1 MKVLFLIRDLAVGGS
16 QRQVAVLAAGLARHG
31 HDVAVAVLYAGGAL
45 EGLLG
50 DSGVRLLSIGKS
62 SRWHMVAPLVRL
74 RRLLLS
80 ECPDVIYAFLPMQT
94 TLAALL
100 LPAGVETKLVFGLR
114 AGGMQLRHYDALNA
128 LTYRS
133 EAWLSR
139 RADLVIA
146 NARAV
151 RADAIM
157 RGLPADR
164 IAVVPNGI
172 DTDLMRP
179 DAAAGRAL
187 RRIWGLSDQAFVIGC
202 VARLDPMKDHANLLN
217 AAAQFARE
225 DSDVRFVCVGHGPA
239 TYRDEL
245 MRLAGSLGLADRVLW
260 ADEIADM
267 KAVYNAF
274 DIATL
279 ASAFGEG
286 FPNAVGE
293 AMACGIPVAAT
304 DVGDVRSIAGSSGEV
319 VPPKN
324 PDLLCAAW
332 QSLRQRLAHDPSLR
346 DDVRS
351 SIVADYG
358 LAAMVRRSE
367 DILTKLTAGRP
378 AQQIARESG

>member
-1 MKVLFLIRDLAVGGS
+1 MKVLFLVRDLAVGGS
-16 QRQVAVLAAGLARHG
+16 QRQLAVLASGLARHG
-31 HDVAVAVLYAGGAL
+31 HDVAVAVLYTGGAL

-62 SRWHMVAPLVRL
+62 SRWHVVAPLVRL
-74 RRLLLS
+74 RGLFLS
-80 ECPDVIYAFLPMQT
+80 ERPDLIYAFLPMQT

-100 LPAGVETKLVFGLR
+100 LPAGLQTQLVFGLR

-139 RADLVIA
+139 RADLIIA

-151 RADAIM
+151 RADAIA

-187 RRIWGLSDQAFVIGC
+187 RHTWGLSDETFVIGC
-202 VARLDPMKDHANLLN
+202 VARLDPMKDHANFLN
-217 AAAQFARE
+217 AAARLARE
-225 DSDVRFVCVGHGPA
+225 DSSVRFVCVGHGPA
-239 TYRDEL
+239 PYRDEL
-245 MRLAGSLGLADRVLW
+245 MRLATSLGLAGRVLW
-260 ADEIADM
+260 TGEVADM
-267 KAVYNAF
+267 KGAYNAF
-274 DIATL
+274 DVATL

-286 FPNAVGE
+286 FPNVVGE

-304 DVGDVRSIAGSSGEV
+304 DVGDVRSIAGASGEV

-332 QSLRQRLAHDPSLR
+332 RSLRQRLVHDPGLHEN
-346 DDVRS
+346 VRS
-351 SIVADYG
+351 AIVADYG
-358 LAAMVRRSE
+358 IAAMVRRSE
-367 DILTKLTAGRP
+367 DILTQLTTGRP
-378 AQQIARESG
+378 AQQIAREFG